1 MNGTPFAQIEKRKGN
16 GSRKLKTLQKKEGAT
31 MSHEEFHAHEDEW
44 EELRNFKS
52 LNNKFPF
59 QSENRK
65 CQPSIAK
72 TISMK
77 PITYDEVLD
86 FHLKLKDIKGLR
98 RGEINFFERFHVSSS

>member
-1 MNGTPFAQIEKRKGN
+1 MKWYSFCRFKKSDREKVIQRVDN
-16 GSRKLKTLQKKEGAT
+16 AEKERRVT

-59 QSENRK
+59 ESEQKK
-65 CQPSIAK
+65 CQPSITK
-72 TISMK
+72 SKKNT

-86 FHLKLKDIKGLR
+86 FHLTLEKIKGLK
-98 RGEINFFERFHVSSS
+98 RGEINFFKRFSSSL